1 MSDRAADKGAS
12 GHTGQKSIGFGGTPT
27 SIFAARKS
35 QVSIH
40 LPCLPLTRS
49 PENAAKKAGGVFLNI
64 LLTNKFIPYII
75 ASVTTWSPILHY
87 ASDRVVTSGEAI
99 CQQNCFLNWIET
111 SK

>member
-49 PENAAKKAGGVFLNI
+49 PGNAAKKVGGVL
-64 LLTNKFIPYII
+64 PYVSDLSRALQMPPAALSMMISSFSFMPFSI
-75 ASVTTWSPILHY
+75 RSMCFRRSSSPLCL
-87 ASDRVVTSGEAI
+87 SG
-99 CQQNCFLNWIET
+99 
-111 SK
+111 